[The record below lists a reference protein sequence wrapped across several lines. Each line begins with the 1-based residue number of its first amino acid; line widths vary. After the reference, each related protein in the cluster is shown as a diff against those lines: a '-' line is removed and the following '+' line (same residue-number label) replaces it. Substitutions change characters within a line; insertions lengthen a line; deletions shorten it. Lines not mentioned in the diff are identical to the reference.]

1 MAINNEEANNND
13 DSKDIDND
21 DNDDGDDDNDNDDGN
36 DDGNDDDDGDGDDD
50 DDGNDPNGNDDDND
64 REKQSSFAS
73 GECRLPWRF
82 TDHHKI
88 LVPESREDSSSF
100 EFATIRAFLSRTNRV
115 REFSIVCMDVPF
127 SPINSVIPPEY

>member
-21 DNDDGDDDNDNDDGN
+21 DNDDGDDDNDNDDG
-36 DDGNDDDDGDGDDD
+36 DDDDDGDGDDD